1 MRETSDFR
9 MYYYAEKNN
18 FGGAVLCFTNLSC
31 DRLGDTPGGLL
42 WPVFEPSLRG
52 RYTLRKHYLRNQATY
67 MFILLSM
74 HYIRMSLSYTSYFRY
89 LECE

>member
-42 WPVFEPSLRG
+42 WPVFESSLRG

-67 MFILLSM
+67 VHTTFNALHSHVFIIHVLLS
-74 HYIRMSLSYTSYFRY
+74 
-89 LECE
+89 